1 MPAPKKDKEI
11 FRFAIDAAWDQALE
25 AQNRLD
31 DASTS
36 AEVAT
41 VAQAWATVAVAA
53 KAVLR

>member
-11 FRFAIDAAWDQALE
+11 FRRAIDAAWDQALE

-36 AEVAT
+36 ADLAA
-41 VAQAWATVAVAA
+41 VAQAWATLAVAA